1 MEGFA
6 KPPGSNIFP
15 LLWIYYPQ
23 KVAMAPLTHS
33 SLQELLPLKWLS
45 LLPTEGKGQMKPPL
59 RSVPPPLRSVP
70 GLLSPGDEKRENKMI
85 RSVSIFMILVAE
97 QTPVF
102 GLLAQAH

>member
-59 RSVPPPLRSVP
+59 RSVP
-70 GLLSPGDEKRENKMI
+70 GLLSPGDEKKENKKI
-85 RSVSIFMILVAE
+85 QSVSIFMILVAE

-102 GLLAQAH
+102 GPLAQAH